1 MRDRK
6 LKILLPMV
14 SCLLLFGYIG
24 CAGTKSKVYVNPN
37 ANFRFVKKVG
47 VLPFENFTNDRFA
60 HKKVRDIFVTTLLA
74 SELVDVPELGEIFQV
89 INNMDLTASAPPG
102 EETSTGTINSKVAKE
117 LGQTLKIQGIIL
129 GNVEEY
135 SIIRSSSG
143 SYPEVS
149 LSLRMIDAKTGSII
163 WAISHTEKGNRIIPS
178 VLGIGEGTVTETAIK
193 ACENIVET
201 LIYK

>member
-1 MRDRK
+1 MRGK
-6 LKILLPMV
+6 PIPQF
-14 SCLLLFGYIG
+14 LLLF
-24 CAGTKSKVYVNPN
+24 ALMVFAAN
-37 ANFRFVKKVG
+37 ASAE
-47 VLPFENFTNDRFA
+47 PE
-60 HKKVRDIFVTTLLA
+60 
-74 SELVDVPELGEIFQV
+74 VPELGEVLQV
-89 INNMDLTASAPPG
+89 INTMNLTASAPGQEPLA
-102 EETSTGTINSKVAKE
+102 GTITKEVAKE

-135 SIIRSSSG
+135 SIVRSSSG

-193 ACENIVET
+193 ACKNIVKHSSINDGKGKRCRGHI
-201 LIYK
+201 LFFSV

>member
-1 MRDRK
+1 MKSR
-6 LKILLPMV
+6 ILLSMV
-14 SCLLLFGYIG
+14 SFLMLFGYIG
-24 CAGTKSKVYVNPN
+24 CVATKSKVYINPN
-37 ANFRFVKKVG
+37 VNFRFVKKVG

-74 SELVDVPELGEIFQV
+74 SEMVEVPELGELLQV
-89 INNMDLTASAPPG
+89 INNINLAGSAAPG
-102 EETSTGTINSKVAKE
+102 QETFKGTITKEVAKE
-117 LGQTLKIQGIIL
+117 LGQTLKIQGIVL

-135 SIIRSSSG
+135 NIVRSGSG

-163 WAISHTEKGNRIIPS
+163 WAISHTEKGNRILPS
-178 VLGIGEGTVTETAIK
+178 ILGIGEGTVTETAIK
-193 ACENIVET
+193 ACKKIVET

>member
-1 MRDRK
+1 MRAMKSR
-6 LKILLPMV
+6 ILLSMV
-14 SCLLLFGYIG
+14 SFLMLFGYIG
-24 CAGTKSKVYVNPN
+24 CVGTKSKVYINPN
-37 ANFRFVKKVG
+37 VNFRFVKKVG

-74 SELVDVPELGEIFQV
+74 SEMVEVPELGELLQV
-89 INNMDLTASAPPG
+89 INNINLASSAPG
-102 EETSTGTINSKVAKE
+102 QETSTGTITREVAKE

-135 SIIRSSSG
+135 SIIRSGSG

-178 VLGIGEGTVTETAIK
+178 ILGIGEGTVTETAIK
-193 ACENIVET
+193 ACKKIVET